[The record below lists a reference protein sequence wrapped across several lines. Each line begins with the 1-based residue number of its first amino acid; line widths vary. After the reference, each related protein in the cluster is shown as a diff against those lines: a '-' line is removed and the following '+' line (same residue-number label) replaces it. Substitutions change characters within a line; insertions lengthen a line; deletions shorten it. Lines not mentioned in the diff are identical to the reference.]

1 MRLRSHRS
9 HRSRQS
15 HRCSRMRGRIRI
27 RMEVVMKRIGFAAS
41 CVAFAVAAHAFAS
54 AFAFARDAMVAST
67 VAAELPVLPASSSS
81 SSSFSSPASSASSVS
96 NAKALSV
103 ASASASAS
111 PALPASS
118 ASTTSAA
125 STASVASAA
134 SVERRNWYDDPFWA
148 LSHSIA
154 ECPTPLGPLMT
165 RAQMEDDAHYRVE
178 RGTTCWLA
186 HRCSKPNAYLYDKPI
201 AGELKK
207 RFADGDPALAGTSIW
222 ITIQRR
228 FVYAE
233 GCVSASFDRDAL
245 RRRLEALPD
254 VERVFLRLTDDPRGR
269 APYKTLVAPD

>member
-1 MRLRSHRS
+1 M
-9 HRSRQS
+9 
-15 HRCSRMRGRIRI
+15 
-27 RMEVVMKRIGFAAS
+27 
-41 CVAFAVAAHAFAS
+41 
-54 AFAFARDAMVAST
+54 
-67 VAAELPVLPASSSS
+67 
-81 SSSFSSPASSASSVS
+81 
-96 NAKALSV
+96 
-103 ASASASAS
+103 
-111 PALPASS
+111 PASS

-134 SVERRNWYDDPFWA
+134 SVASVERRNWYYDPFWA

>member
-1 MRLRSHRS
+1 
-9 HRSRQS
+9 
-15 HRCSRMRGRIRI
+15 
-27 RMEVVMKRIGFAAS
+27 MKRIGFAAS

-54 AFAFARDAMVAST
+54 AFAFAFARDAMVVST
-67 VAAELPVLPASSSS
+67 VAAELPVLPASSSSSSS

>member
-1 MRLRSHRS
+1 
-9 HRSRQS
+9 
-15 HRCSRMRGRIRI
+15 
-27 RMEVVMKRIGFAAS
+27 MKRIGFAAS
-41 CVAFAVAAHAFAS
+41 CVAFAVTAAADG
-54 AFAFARDAMVAST
+54 FAFVQGGASVVSPVAPAWS
-67 VAAELPVLPASSSS
+67 ALPASSVSTS
-81 SSSFSSPASSASSVS
+81 SSVS
-96 NAKALSV
+96 NAESPLIASTFTPTSAAASALPASV
-103 ASASASAS
+103 AVPASPAFSAS
-111 PALPASS
+111 PAPI
-118 ASTTSAA
+118 
-125 STASVASAA
+125 
-134 SVERRNWYDDPFWA
+134 ERRNWYDDPFFA

-186 HRCSKPNAYLYDKPI
+186 HRCSKPNSYLYDKPI
-201 AGELKK
+201 AEELKR

-233 GCVSASFDRDAL
+233 GCAPASFDRDAL

-254 VERVFLRLTDDPRGR
+254 VERVFIRLTDDPRGH

>member
-1 MRLRSHRS
+1 
-9 HRSRQS
+9 
-15 HRCSRMRGRIRI
+15 
-27 RMEVVMKRIGFAAS
+27 MKRIGFAAS

-81 SSSFSSPASSASSVS
+81 FSSPASSASSVS

-103 ASASASAS
+103 ASASASASAS

-201 AGELKK
+201 AGELKE

>member
-1 MRLRSHRS
+1 
-9 HRSRQS
+9 
-15 HRCSRMRGRIRI
+15 
-27 RMEVVMKRIGFAAS
+27 MKRIGFAAS

-111 PALPASS
+111 ASPALPASS

-125 STASVASAA
+125 STASVASAASVA

>member
-1 MRLRSHRS
+1 
-9 HRSRQS
+9 
-15 HRCSRMRGRIRI
+15 
-27 RMEVVMKRIGFAAS
+27 MKRIGFAAS

-81 SSSFSSPASSASSVS
+81 FSSPASSASSVS

-103 ASASASAS
+103 ASASASASAS

-254 VERVFLRLTDDPRGR
+254 VERVFLRLTDDSRGR

>member
-1 MRLRSHRS
+1 
-9 HRSRQS
+9 
-15 HRCSRMRGRIRI
+15 
-27 RMEVVMKRIGFAAS
+27 MKRIGFAAS

-81 SSSFSSPASSASSVS
+81 FSSPASSASSVS

-103 ASASASAS
+103 ASASASASAS

-125 STASVASAA
+125 STASVASAASVA

>member
-1 MRLRSHRS
+1 
-9 HRSRQS
+9 
-15 HRCSRMRGRIRI
+15 
-27 RMEVVMKRIGFAAS
+27 MKRIGFAAS

-54 AFAFARDAMVAST
+54 AFAFARDAMVALT
-67 VAAELPVLPASSSS
+67 VAAELPVLPAS

-111 PALPASS
+111 ASPALPASS

-125 STASVASAA
+125 STASVASAASVA

>member
-1 MRLRSHRS
+1 
-9 HRSRQS
+9 
-15 HRCSRMRGRIRI
+15 
-27 RMEVVMKRIGFAAS
+27 MKRIGFAAS

-81 SSSFSSPASSASSVS
+81 FSSPASSASSVS

-103 ASASASAS
+103 ASASASASAS

-186 HRCSKPNAYLYDKPI
+186 HRCSKPNAYLYDRPI

>member
-1 MRLRSHRS
+1 
-9 HRSRQS
+9 
-15 HRCSRMRGRIRI
+15 
-27 RMEVVMKRIGFAAS
+27 MKRIGFAAS

-103 ASASASAS
+103 ASASASASPASPAS

>member
-1 MRLRSHRS
+1 
-9 HRSRQS
+9 
-15 HRCSRMRGRIRI
+15 
-27 RMEVVMKRIGFAAS
+27 MKRIGFAAS

-125 STASVASAA
+125 STASVA

>member
-1 MRLRSHRS
+1 
-9 HRSRQS
+9 
-15 HRCSRMRGRIRI
+15 
-27 RMEVVMKRIGFAAS
+27 MKRIGFAAS

-81 SSSFSSPASSASSVS
+81 FSSPASSASSASSVS

-111 PALPASS
+111 ASPALPASS
-118 ASTTSAA
+118 ASTTSAASAA

>member
-1 MRLRSHRS
+1 
-9 HRSRQS
+9 
-15 HRCSRMRGRIRI
+15 MRGRI
-27 RMEVVMKRIGFAAS
+27 RMEVVIKRIGFAAS

-111 PALPASS
+111 PALSASS

>member
-1 MRLRSHRS
+1 
-9 HRSRQS
+9 
-15 HRCSRMRGRIRI
+15 
-27 RMEVVMKRIGFAAS
+27 MKRIGFAAS

-54 AFAFARDAMVAST
+54 AFAFARDAMAAST

-125 STASVASAA
+125 STASVASAASVA

>member
-1 MRLRSHRS
+1 
-9 HRSRQS
+9 
-15 HRCSRMRGRIRI
+15 
-27 RMEVVMKRIGFAAS
+27 MKRIGFAAS

-103 ASASASAS
+103 ASASASASPAS

>member
-1 MRLRSHRS
+1 
-9 HRSRQS
+9 
-15 HRCSRMRGRIRI
+15 
-27 RMEVVMKRIGFAAS
+27 MKRIGFAAS

-81 SSSFSSPASSASSVS
+81 FSSPASSASSVS

-103 ASASASAS
+103 ASASASALASASASAS

>member
-1 MRLRSHRS
+1 
-9 HRSRQS
+9 
-15 HRCSRMRGRIRI
+15 
-27 RMEVVMKRIGFAAS
+27 MKRIGFAAS

-81 SSSFSSPASSASSVS
+81 FSSPASSASSVS

-103 ASASASAS
+103 ASASASASAS

-125 STASVASAA
+125 STASVASVASAASVA

>member
-1 MRLRSHRS
+1 
-9 HRSRQS
+9 
-15 HRCSRMRGRIRI
+15 
-27 RMEVVMKRIGFAAS
+27 MKRIGFAAS

-125 STASVASAA
+125 STASVASAASAA

>member
-1 MRLRSHRS
+1 
-9 HRSRQS
+9 
-15 HRCSRMRGRIRI
+15 
-27 RMEVVMKRIGFAAS
+27 MKRIGFAAS

-81 SSSFSSPASSASSVS
+81 FSSPASSASSVS

-111 PALPASS
+111 ASPALPASS

-125 STASVASAA
+125 STASAASVA

>member
-1 MRLRSHRS
+1 
-9 HRSRQS
+9 
-15 HRCSRMRGRIRI
+15 
-27 RMEVVMKRIGFAAS
+27 MKRIGFAAS

-54 AFAFARDAMVAST
+54 AFAFARDAMVVST
-67 VAAELPVLPASSSS
+67 VAAELPVLPASSSSSSS

-96 NAKALSV
+96 NAKALPV

-186 HRCSKPNAYLYDKPI
+186 HRYSKPNAYLYDKPI

-207 RFADGDPALAGTSIW
+207 RFTDGDPALAGTSIW

>member
-1 MRLRSHRS
+1 
-9 HRSRQS
+9 
-15 HRCSRMRGRIRI
+15 
-27 RMEVVMKRIGFAAS
+27 MKRIGFAAS

-81 SSSFSSPASSASSVS
+81 FSSPASSASSVS

-103 ASASASAS
+103 ASASASASAS

>member
-1 MRLRSHRS
+1 
-9 HRSRQS
+9 
-15 HRCSRMRGRIRI
+15 
-27 RMEVVMKRIGFAAS
+27 MKRIGFAAS
-41 CVAFAVAAHAFAS
+41 CVAFAVTAAAA
-54 AFAFARDAMVAST
+54 ADGFAFVQGGASVVSPVA
-67 VAAELPVLPASSSS
+67 PAW
-81 SSSFSSPASSASSVS
+81 SA
-96 NAKALSV
+96 L
-103 ASASASAS
+103 

-118 ASTTSAA
+118 VSTSSSVSNAESPLIASTFTPTSAA
-125 STASVASAA
+125 ASALPASVAVPASPAFSASPA
-134 SVERRNWYDDPFWA
+134 PIERRNWYDDPFFA

-186 HRCSKPNAYLYDKPI
+186 HRCSKPNSYLYDKPI
-201 AGELKK
+201 AEELKR

-233 GCVSASFDRDAL
+233 GCAPASFDRDAL

-254 VERVFLRLTDDPRGR
+254 VERVFIRLTDDPRGH
-269 APYKTLVAPD
+269 APYKILVAPD

>member
-1 MRLRSHRS
+1 M
-9 HRSRQS
+9 
-15 HRCSRMRGRIRI
+15 
-27 RMEVVMKRIGFAAS
+27 
-41 CVAFAVAAHAFAS
+41 
-54 AFAFARDAMVAST
+54 
-67 VAAELPVLPASSSS
+67 
-81 SSSFSSPASSASSVS
+81 S
-96 NAKALSV
+96 NAKALPV

-207 RFADGDPALAGTSIW
+207 RFTDGDPALAGTSIW

>member
-1 MRLRSHRS
+1 
-9 HRSRQS
+9 
-15 HRCSRMRGRIRI
+15 
-27 RMEVVMKRIGFAAS
+27 MKRIGFAAS

-81 SSSFSSPASSASSVS
+81 FSSPASSASSASSVS

-125 STASVASAA
+125 STASVASAASVA

>member
-1 MRLRSHRS
+1 
-9 HRSRQS
+9 
-15 HRCSRMRGRIRI
+15 
-27 RMEVVMKRIGFAAS
+27 MKRIGFAAS

-81 SSSFSSPASSASSVS
+81 FSSPASSASSVS

-103 ASASASAS
+103 ASASASASAS

-134 SVERRNWYDDPFWA
+134 SVASVERRNWYYDPFWA

>member
-1 MRLRSHRS
+1 
-9 HRSRQS
+9 
-15 HRCSRMRGRIRI
+15 
-27 RMEVVMKRIGFAAS
+27 MKRIGFAAS

-81 SSSFSSPASSASSVS
+81 FSSPASSASSVS

-103 ASASASAS
+103 ASASASASAS

-125 STASVASAA
+125 STASVASAASVA

-222 ITIQRR
+222 ITIRRR

>member
-1 MRLRSHRS
+1 
-9 HRSRQS
+9 
-15 HRCSRMRGRIRI
+15 
-27 RMEVVMKRIGFAAS
+27 MKRIGFAAS

-67 VAAELPVLPASSSS
+67 VAAELPVLPASSA
-81 SSSFSSPASSASSVS
+81 SFSSPASSASSVS

-103 ASASASAS
+103 ASASALASASASAS

-207 RFADGDPALAGTSIW
+207 RFTDGDPALAGTSIW

>member
-1 MRLRSHRS
+1 
-9 HRSRQS
+9 
-15 HRCSRMRGRIRI
+15 
-27 RMEVVMKRIGFAAS
+27 MKRIGFAAS

-125 STASVASAA
+125 STASVASAASVA

>member
-1 MRLRSHRS
+1 
-9 HRSRQS
+9 
-15 HRCSRMRGRIRI
+15 
-27 RMEVVMKRIGFAAS
+27 MKRIGFAAS

-118 ASTTSAA
+118 ASTTSAASAA